1 MAHILLQKWR
11 DFCEGQGQIRQGRP
25 QGTSTT
31 AGACPPGRSRCQGCT
46 QPTPDAV
53 SPSEGERSRG
63 VQTMHRR
70 DCALRVQKPFLI
82 QNGGGGVE
90 RQM

>member
-31 AGACPPGRSRCQGCT
+31 AGACPPGL
-46 QPTPDAV
+46 PP
-53 SPSEGERSRG
+53 
-63 VQTMHRR
+63 
-70 DCALRVQKPFLI
+70 
-82 QNGGGGVE
+82 
-90 RQM
+90 RQEPLPGLHPAHT